1 MPSRAASH
9 LSTERDAA
17 VAGYEV
23 ANAALDSLGG
33 HADLALLF
41 ATTGYDQQTLLDTVR
56 QRVGTQC
63 VIAGCSGEGVIARGE
78 SQEQERAASVM
89 LVALDDARAETL
101 LVNGY
106 GADPEGAAR
115 SLARSVG
122 SANDVAGLLVFPDGL
137 VGDCSRFLH
146 TLGGALP
153 GVTIVGGT
161 AGDAMTFERT
171 YQYGGDLV
179 RSESV
184 SAVVLRGSGELR
196 VAVSHG
202 CTPCGPHQTITRLDG
217 SWVQEIDGRAAWD
230 VFREFLDGD
239 PQDLNADGI
248 VHLCIGT
255 SANPE
260 VKFVADPMVIR
271 TPLALDKETGGLLF
285 PGGGLWQGQRI
296 RITRRDAQRIR
307 QGAASCARELRGPEG
322 SPLPAFMLQFDCAGR
337 GKAMFGACAADEII
351 APLRSEFGPEL
362 PWAGFHTYG
371 EIAETQGSLRYHNY
385 TVALCAYYDT

>member
-1 MPSRAASH
+1 MSSRAAAH
-9 LSTERDAA
+9 LSTDRDAA
-17 VAGYEV
+17 VAGCE
-23 ANAALDSLGG
+23 AASAALNALGG
-33 HADLALLF
+33 RADLALLF
-41 ATTGYDQQTLLDTVR
+41 ATTGYHQQTLLDAVR
-56 QRVGTQC
+56 QRVGDRC

-78 SQEQERAASVM
+78 SQEQDRAVSIMLLQLER
-89 LVALDDARAETL
+89 ARAEAV
-101 LVNGY
+101 LVDGY
-106 GADPEGAAR
+106 GADPEGAAHR
-115 SLARSVG
+115 LAQSVG
-122 SANDVAGLLVFPDGL
+122 SVDDVAGLLVFPDGL

-146 TLGGALP
+146 TLSGALP

-171 YQYGGDLV
+171 YQYGGSQV
-179 RSESV
+179 RSGSV

-217 SWVQEIDGRAAWD
+217 SWVREIDGRAAWD
-230 VFREFLDGD
+230 VFKEFLDGD

-255 SANPE
+255 SADPE

-271 TPLALDKETGGLLF
+271 TPLALDKDTGGLLF

-296 RITRRDAQRIR
+296 RMTRRDAQRIR
-307 QGAASCARELRGPEG
+307 QGAASCAREIRGAED
-322 SPLPAFMLQFDCAGR
+322 SALPAFMLQFDCAGR
-337 GKAMFGACAADEII
+337 GKAMFGASAAGEII
-351 APLRSEFGPEL
+351 APLRSEFGHEL